1 MEFIDSAYEFLPE
14 SARPGHMDV
23 SVIKN
28 FAKTARALHEAS
40 SKLNTPTAHQELE
53 VVAALIQSEALL
65 KHRIKLNK
73 IDIRHRL
80 TELMEFTQI
89 IGDAIAFTQKP
100 GPKTDEWLN
109 RLVSFILD
117 EWVKMG
123 LPEPQGDKR
132 SQSVIMIC
140 DYLNDK
146 NLSKGVTEVT
156 IANAISHWKQVWMN
170 SESE

>member
-1 MEFIDSAYEFLPE
+1 MEFIDSVYEFLPAN
-14 SARPGHMDV
+14 ARPGHMDV
-23 SVIKN
+23 SLIKN

-40 SKLNTPTAHQELE
+40 SKLNTPTADQELE
-53 VVAALIQSEALL
+53 VIAALIQGDALP

-73 IDIRHRL
+73 IDIRHKL

-89 IGDAIAFTQKP
+89 IGDAITFTQKP

-109 RLVSFILD
+109 RLASFILD

-132 SQSVIMIC
+132 SQSAIMIC
-140 DYLNDK
+140 EYLNGN

-156 IANAISHWKQVWMN
+156 IANAISHWKQVRM
-170 SESE
+170 SAESE